1 MSFQCYNTTTT
12 NTVMWIL
19 LFLFNVSATNPWPRK
34 RCVLL
39 SGFDT
44 IYSCIQKLLN
54 GYEIE
59 IHLVTKVLLNVSLD
73 FTLIKIWFQSF
84 ENNSKCWYWQECL
97 YFPEMSLGSFD
108 FYYVFLYLIH
118 SKKQL
123 LLSLQWHF
131 YTQHK
136 RGHCSMLLHY
146 VLLYHLLLGKRGK
159 RMPV

>member
-1 MSFQCYNTTTT
+1 MSFQYYNHYTKHTVICGYFSFDMYQCICYTSM
-12 NTVMWIL
+12 VK
-19 LFLFNVSATNPWPRK
+19 K

-44 IYSCIQKLLN
+44 IYSCIQTLLN
-54 GYEIE
+54 GNEIE
-59 IHLVTKVLLNVSLD
+59 KWFVTKSAFEWVTLFYINQIMILVFWQQILLSTRVFVLPWD
-73 FTLIKIWFQSF
+73 EFGLIWLLL
-84 ENNSKCWYWQECL
+84 C
-97 YFPEMSLGSFD
+97 
-108 FYYVFLYLIH
+108 FLYLIH

-146 VLLYHLLLGKRGK
+146 YVLYHLLLGKRGK